1 MSVTALYMPF
11 KEDFEPLVRIGE
23 NIAVPTTTGEYEFY
37 RVKHIEPVQPVIIP
51 VDLQAYQRN
60 AEKTLEELKLND
72 NEAGQWRLWVLDYAA
87 VKMNYPRSTR
97 RWTTKGQGTQATPLS
112 MAKENVLEFYTHED
126 DVPVLYLDNPL
137 GEDQTVRVAVWGFKY
152 VLEKLEE
159 TPKEY
164 TVFPT
169 YEGR

>member
-1 MSVTALYMPF
+1 
-11 KEDFEPLVRIGE
+11 
-23 NIAVPTTTGEYEFY
+23 
-37 RVKHIEPVQPVIIP
+37 
-51 VDLQAYQRN
+51 
-60 AEKTLEELKLND
+60 
-72 NEAGQWRLWVLDYAA
+72 
-87 VKMNYPRSTR
+87 
-97 RWTTKGQGTQATPLS
+97 

-152 VLEKLEE
+152 VLEKLDE

-169 YEGR
+169 YNGR